1 MQDLKLEGKKV
12 AVFGMG
18 DSISYAENYADGTG
32 ELHDIFQDLGCTMLG
47 FTSQEGY
54 EHEESK
60 AARGD
65 QFCGLLLDNVNFE
78 ELTEGRVEAW
88 VAQLKEEGIMEG
100 APAAAAAPVAE
111 PVTVAATPVAAAAV
125 DDNLATATIIA
136 QLEKENAA
144 LREQLLHESSSQL
157 LATSEI
163 ASADGYAP
171 HYNSITGKTMWTSA
185 DGRSCYYTDVGA
197 STKVS
202 P

>member
-78 ELTEGRVEAW
+78 ELTEGRIENW

-100 APAAAAAPVAE
+100 GAAAPVAA
-111 PVTVAATPVAAAAV
+111 PVAAEPVAAAPDVAV
-125 DDNLATATIIA
+125 DDTAVTATIIA

-157 LATSEI
+157 LATEI

-171 HYNSITGKTMWTSA
+171 HYNAITGKTMWTSA
-185 DGRSCYYTDVGA
+185 DGRSCYYTEA